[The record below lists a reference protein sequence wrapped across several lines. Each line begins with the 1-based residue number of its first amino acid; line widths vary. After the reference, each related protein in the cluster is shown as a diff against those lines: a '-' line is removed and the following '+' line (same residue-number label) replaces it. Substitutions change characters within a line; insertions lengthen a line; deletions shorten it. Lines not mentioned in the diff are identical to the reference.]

1 MKTLLLASL
10 ILLAWEIP
18 NFNDPEIY
26 PGIPK
31 GKSSYDLSGTYEYI
45 YPYNSEDLIE
55 NQYIIL
61 IKSKEGYSGWY
72 YGTSDEFDS
81 AREGYLP
88 AFFVTEMLNLKISN
102 DTITFK
108 LAISDNDLLT
118 EPVTLKLRSTEEAIK
133 DGYSKWSNM
142 INPTPKEYWGLIINS
157 NQISLKGAD
166 EFQNKAF
173 NKKK

>member
-10 ILLAWEIP
+10 FLLVWEIP
-18 NFNDPEIY
+18 NFNGSKSY
-26 PGIPK
+26 PGIQK

-45 YPYNSEDLIE
+45 YPYNFEDLIE
-55 NQYIIL
+55 NQYIVL
-61 IKSKEGYSGWY
+61 IKNKEGYSGWY
-72 YGTSDEFDS
+72 YGTSDEFDE

-88 AFFVTEMLNLKISN
+88 AFFVANLQKLKISN
-102 DTITFK
+102 DTITFN
-108 LAISDNDLLT
+108 LNISDNDLLT

-133 DGYSKWSNM
+133 AGYSKWENKIS
-142 INPTPKEYWGLIINS
+142 PTPKKYWGLIINS
-157 NQISLKGAD
+157 NQISLQRAD

>member
-1 MKTLLLASL
+1 MKTILLASL
-10 ILLAWEIP
+10 ILLVWEIP
-18 NFNDPEIY
+18 NFNVIEIY
-26 PGIPK
+26 PGIQK
-31 GKSSYDLSGTYEYI
+31 EVSSKDLSGTYEYI

-61 IKSKEGYSGWY
+61 VKSKEGYSGWY

-88 AFFVTEMLNLKISN
+88 AFFVTEMINLKISN

-108 LAISDNDLLT
+108 LAISDNDPLT
-118 EPVTLKLRSTEEAIK
+118 EPVNLKLRSTEEAIK
-133 DGYSKWSNM
+133 AGYSKWSNI
-142 INPTPKEYWGLIINS
+142 INPTPKKCWGLIINS

-173 NKKK
+173 NRKK

>member
-1 MKTLLLASL
+1 MKTLLLSSL
-10 ILLAWEIP
+10 ILLVWEFQ
-18 NFNDPEIY
+18 NFNVTESY
-26 PGIPK
+26 PGIQK
-31 GKSSYDLSGTYEYI
+31 GKSSADLSGTYEYI
-45 YPYNSEDLIE
+45 YPYNSADLIE
-55 NQYIIL
+55 NQYIVL
-61 IKSKEGYSGWY
+61 IQNKTGYSGWY

-108 LAISDNDLLT
+108 LAISDNDLLI

-133 DGYSKWSNM
+133 AGYSKWSNK

>member
-10 ILLAWEIP
+10 FLLVWEIP

-26 PGIPK
+26 PGIQK

-55 NQYIIL
+55 NQYIVL
-61 IKSKEGYSGWY
+61 IKNKEGYSGWY
-72 YGTSDEFDS
+72 YGTSDEFDE

-102 DTITFK
+102 DTIKFK
-108 LAISDNDLLT
+108 LAITDNDLLT
-118 EPVTLKLRSTEEAIK
+118 ETVTLKLRSTEEAIK
-133 DGYSKWSNM
+133 AGYSKWSNK

>member
-18 NFNDPEIY
+18 SFNDPKIY
-26 PGIPK
+26 PGIQK
-31 GKSSYDLSGTYEYI
+31 GKSSADLSGTYEYI
-45 YPYNSEDLIE
+45 YPYNSAGLIE
-55 NQYIIL
+55 NQYIVL
-61 IKSKEGYSGWY
+61 IQNKTGYSGWY

-118 EPVTLKLRSTEEAIK
+118 EPVNLKLRSTEEAIK
-133 DGYSKWSNM
+133 AGYSKWSNM
-142 INPTPKEYWGLIINS
+142 INPTPKECWGLIINS

-173 NKKK
+173 NRKK

>member
-18 NFNDPEIY
+18 SFNDPKIY
-26 PGIPK
+26 PGIQK
-31 GKSSYDLSGTYEYI
+31 GKSSADLSGTYEYI
-45 YPYNSEDLIE
+45 YPYNSADLIE
-55 NQYIIL
+55 NQYIVL
-61 IKSKEGYSGWY
+61 IQNKTGYSGWY

-108 LAISDNDLLT
+108 LAISDNDLLI

-133 DGYSKWSNM
+133 AGYSKWGNK

-173 NKKK
+173 KRKK

>member
-18 NFNDPEIY
+18 SFNDPKIY
-26 PGIPK
+26 PGIQK
-31 GKSSYDLSGTYEYI
+31 GKSSADLSGTYEYI
-45 YPYNSEDLIE
+45 YPYNSADLIE
-55 NQYIIL
+55 NQYIVL
-61 IKSKEGYSGWY
+61 IQNKTGYSGWY

-108 LAISDNDLLT
+108 LAISDNDLLI

-133 DGYSKWSNM
+133 AGYSKWSNM
-142 INPTPKEYWGLIINS
+142 INPTPKECWGLIINS

-166 EFQNKAF
+166 EFQNKSF
-173 NKKK
+173 NRKK

>member
-18 NFNDPEIY
+18 SFNDPKIY
-26 PGIPK
+26 PGIQK
-31 GKSSYDLSGTYEYI
+31 GKSSADLSGTYEYI
-45 YPYNSEDLIE
+45 YPYNSADLIE
-55 NQYIIL
+55 NQYIVL
-61 IKSKEGYSGWY
+61 IQNKTGYSGWY

-108 LAISDNDLLT
+108 LAISDNDLLI

-133 DGYSKWSNM
+133 AGYSKWSNK